1 VAGVDQR
8 EEEKAMESDRLSPG
22 RADGEII
29 ELGIIISFNRMSML
43 TQLQTMLGSIGFVFF
58 QIL

>member
-1 VAGVDQR
+1 MAGVDQR

-22 RADGEII
+22 RTDGAII
-29 ELGIIISFNRMSML
+29 ELGILMSFNKMSML
-43 TQLQTMLGSIGFVFF
+43 TLLQTLLGSIGFIFF

>member
-1 VAGVDQR
+1 MAGVDQR

-22 RADGEII
+22 RTDGAII
-29 ELGIIISFNRMSML
+29 ELGILISFNKMSML
-43 TQLQTMLGSIGFVFF
+43 TLLQTLLGSIGFVFF